1 MTINSHFWKWW
12 LKWVVSGW
20 EASTQGSGKSSQM
33 ALVRGYC
40 LLKGPLRL
48 VAPFGRL
55 WKRCS
60 FPWHPDDW
68 LPGSCVAW
76 NGLFCTS
83 RSLLPILIPSHKSAS
98 HRQAHRLW
106 LSLLAKRSRWRYD
119 ELCRSLRDQPPTP
132 NATHLRHLPLLPS
145 FLSSEAEPRQHL
157 DRGCA
162 DSGAGRLTGL
172 RLLPVKKKKKKGKEQ
187 VSMLP
192 RAHYNH
198 VRKSRQGQQHTL
210 SQLIW
215 LFPPF
220 HLHFF

>member
-1 MTINSHFWKWW
+1 MLPRRPNFLCIISIFPFHRKQMQITSSLQCKDINLPVLFKAINWAKFRPLKHDSKQPFWKWW

-20 EASTQGSGKSSQM
+20 EASTQGSRKSSQM

-40 LLKGPLRL
+40 LPKGPLRL

-119 ELCRSLRDQPPTP
+119 ELCRSPGDLTPTP
-132 NATHLRHLPLLPS
+132 NATYLCYHS
-145 FLSSEAEPRQHL
+145 FSVQKRNQ
-157 DRGCA
+157 DNT
-162 DSGAGRLTGL
+162 LTGDVWIL
-172 RLLPVKKKKKKGKEQ
+172 GHDVWQ
-187 VSMLP
+187 V
-192 RAHYNH
+192 
-198 VRKSRQGQQHTL
+198 
-210 SQLIW
+210 
-215 LFPPF
+215 
-220 HLHFF
+220 